1 MNPARFFVEVL
12 ESHKFRRS
20 DSSGDQKGNLYGGS
34 RMLNVTSDNATLLD
48 MTEIDK
54 AGRLTFYLLA
64 ESAAKL

>member
-1 MNPARFFVEVL
+1 M
-12 ESHKFRRS
+12 
-20 DSSGDQKGNLYGGS
+20 
-34 RMLNVTSDNATLLD
+34 SDNATLLD